1 MKTLKALVL
10 LTTTLGIVS
19 CTFPTSGPLVVES
32 DTGRV
37 YSASHLDG
45 LRGMASGKRDA
56 EMMRFA
62 DAIIAKAGKREID
75 DSGTIYPGTVKV
87 IRWKSGG
94 TEKYTAL
101 RLATWPGQPPAWQG
115 PTPPSG
121 FYGSKLKTEILN

>member
-1 MKTLKALVL
+1 MKTLNALL
-10 LTTTLGIVS
+10 LSTVTAGIVS
-19 CTFPTSGPLVVES
+19 CTLPSSGPLVVES
-32 DTGRV
+32 DTGRL
-37 YSASHLDG
+37 YRASHLDG

-75 DSGTIYPGTVKV
+75 EYGTVYPGTVKV
-87 IRWKSGG
+87 LRWKTNGV
-94 TEKYTAL
+94 EKYTAL

-121 FYGSKLKTEILN
+121 FYGSKLQTEILN